1 MLEPQRSTARTK
13 KTSRRPPGRPRSE
26 SKRRAILTAAYELLV
41 KVGMAE
47 LTIDAIAQRSKVAKA
62 TIYRWWPSKG
72 LVAME
77 GFLAATR
84 TRINYLEGS
93 SAIADIK
100 AQFMRTARLYGGK
113 TGKIMAGLIAQGHS
127 DPEIEMA
134 LVTGFILPRRREVEK
149 TLLRGIESGELRSG
163 LDIDTVIDAIYG
175 PLYLRL
181 MIDRGAFDD
190 KWAARV
196 IDITFQGIVVH
207 RNDRQAV
214 KEKRRGYS

>member
-1 MLEPQRSTARTK
+1 MLERLRSTGRTK
-13 KTSRRPPGRPRSE
+13 KTSPRPPGRPRSE

-84 TRINYLEGS
+84 PRINYPEGG

-100 AQFMRTARLYGGK
+100 AQFMRTARLYGGT
-113 TGKIMAGLIAQGHS
+113 TGKVMAGLIAQGHS
-127 DPEIEMA
+127 DPEIETA

-196 IDITFQGIVVH
+196 IDITFRGIVVQRH
-207 RNDRQAV
+207 DGQAV
-214 KEKRRGYS
+214 KQKRRGYS

>member
-1 MLEPQRSTARTK
+1 MLERRSGASSTK
-13 KTSRRPPGRPRSE
+13 KTARRLPGRPRSE
-26 SKRRAILTAAYELLV
+26 LKRQAILAAAYDLLV

-77 GFLAATR
+77 GFLAAIR
-84 TRINYLEGS
+84 PRINYPEGG

-100 AQFMRTARLYGGK
+100 AQFMRTARLYSGK
-113 TGKIMAGLIAQGHS
+113 NGKIMAGLIAQGHS

-149 TLLRGIESGELRSG
+149 TLLRGIERGELRPG

-196 IDITFQGIVVH
+196 IDIAFQGIVLN
-207 RNDRQAV
+207 RTESQTV
-214 KEKRRGYS
+214 KVKR